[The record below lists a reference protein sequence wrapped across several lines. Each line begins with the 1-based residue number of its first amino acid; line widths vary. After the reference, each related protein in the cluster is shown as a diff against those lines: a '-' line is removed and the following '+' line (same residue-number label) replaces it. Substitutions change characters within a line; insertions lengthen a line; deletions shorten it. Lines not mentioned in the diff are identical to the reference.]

1 MNLVLYYYFYKTIDE
16 KIENIINKYL
26 YKKDEEK
33 TYIEMQKEIEEFIF
47 NIYNKYNYSIKV
59 NLGIYNYYHELN
71 IVYYLISDYPE
82 VNLSIL

>member
-1 MNLVLYYYFYKTIDE
+1 
-16 KIENIINKYL
+16 
-26 YKKDEEK
+26 
-33 TYIEMQKEIEEFIF
+33 MQKEIEEFIF

>member
-1 MNLVLYYYFYKTIDE
+1 MNLVLYYYFYKTIDK

-33 TYIEMQKEIEEFIF
+33 TYIEMKKEIEEFIF

-59 NLGIYNYYHELN
+59 NLEIDNYYYEFN
-71 IVYYLISDYPE
+71 IIYYLISDYPE
-82 VNLSIL
+82 VNLLIL